1 MEKVISNLTPKEKDG
16 VPPLLLVANLEG
28 ETLWEI
34 SKNEDERK
42 RTEGELDK
50 KHTCNELGK
59 DSGLELSAVGS
70 WVDDNLSPL
79 AMTFNQEK
87 G

>member
-16 VPPLLLVANLEG
+16 VPPLLLVADLEG

-42 RTEGELDK
+42 KTEGELDK
-50 KHTCNELGK
+50 KHTCKELGK
-59 DSGLELSAVGS
+59 DSGLELSAAGS
-70 WVDDNLSPL
+70 WADDNLSPL

>member
-1 MEKVISNLTPKEKDG
+1 MRCSGKSQRTRTKEKG
-16 VPPLLLVANLEG
+16 LKE
-28 ETLWEI
+28 
-34 SKNEDERK
+34 K
-42 RTEGELDK
+42 LDK
-50 KHTCNELGK
+50 KHTCKELGK